1 MDRLDPTSSLVLLVD
16 VQERL
21 AAAMPAPALER
32 LLANAGLLL
41 DAARVLGVPAV
52 ASEQYPKGLGPT
64 IAPLAAKLAP
74 LGVAPIDK
82 LTFDACGEPRI
93 AAAIA
98 DRAPRAV
105 IVAGVETH
113 VCVFQT
119 VRALVQRGLAVHV
132 VADAVAS
139 RAEDNRRVGLDMCA
153 RAGAFVTSAETVIFD
168 WLERAGT
175 ETFRAVSKLVTAS
188 GQPPNGA
195 TPRGFGPSF

>member
-1 MDRLDPTSSLVLLVD
+1 MDRLDPTNSLVLLVD

-21 AAAMPAPALER
+21 AAAMPAPSIER
-32 LLANAGLLL
+32 LVVNAGLVL
-41 DAARVLGVPAV
+41 DTARLLGVHAV

-64 IAPLAAKLAP
+64 IAPLAARLEA

-98 DRAPRAV
+98 DRSPRAV

-119 VRALVQRGLAVHV
+119 VRALARRGLAVHV
-132 VADAVAS
+132 LADAVAS
-139 RAEDNRRVGLDMCA
+139 RTEDNRRIGLELCA
-153 RAGAFVTSAETVIFD
+153 RAGAFVTSAEAVVFD
-168 WLERAGT
+168 WLERAGSDS
-175 ETFRAVSKLVTAS
+175 FRAVSKLVTGAAKAGADATARGS
-188 GQPPNGA
+188 GS
-195 TPRGFGPSF
+195 TF